1 MQTERSEAAPVFRW
15 MLLKW
20 KLNLGDRSDND
31 RVIGG
36 KNGRESEVCWGEA
49 KSLTLTFQ
57 HQKSIERHRKI
68 AGSAVEPAETSGR
81 QMQPPEIII
90 D

>member
-1 MQTERSEAAPVFRW
+1 MQTERSAAATVFRW

-36 KNGRESEVCWGEA
+36 KKEKESDVFWSEA

-57 HQKSIERHRKI
+57 HQKSIKRHLKI
-68 AGSAVEPAETSGR
+68 TETSSR
-81 QMQPPEIII
+81 QMQTPEIIT
-90 D
+90 DWLHF